1 MSFCYYDNLFAD
13 DVTDVYSPDSYGTPN
28 DVYSVLLSKDVLS
41 CTGCVDQQFYN
52 RECLLN
58 HTIDMQYFP
67 HTWQSLLSFANSL
80 ADFTMLT
87 TLEQNWNLTAIP
99 NPDGD
104 GPMWDTWMLP
114 FSKLK
119 VKHD

>member
-1 MSFCYYDNLFAD
+1 
-13 DVTDVYSPDSYGTPN
+13 
-28 DVYSVLLSKDVLS
+28 
-41 CTGCVDQQFYN
+41 
-52 RECLLN
+52 
-58 HTIDMQYFP
+58 MQYFL

-87 TLEQNWNLTAIP
+87 TLEPNRNLTAIP

-104 GPMWDTWMLP
+104 GPMWDTCMLP